1 MVTRRGS
8 RSFSLSDLDH
18 SEGEQSL
25 LTLNAPRRQSLGLGV
40 THCPLPYV
48 QEEEEKEEGDD
59 DEEVCGFDI
68 SIYILY
74 RDPFLKK
81 MSGSRDFT
89 K

>member
-68 SIYILY
+68 SIYIETLFKKKW
-74 RDPFLKK
+74 RDIGILPNY
-81 MSGSRDFT
+81 
-89 K
+89 